1 MIKGIIFD
9 LDGVIVSTDKYHY
22 AAWKQL
28 ADREHIYFDEQ
39 INNRLRGVSRRESL
53 NIILERASKEYS
65 ETEINEMLEYKNQ
78 IYRKSLVNI
87 TPKDILPGVKDLLD
101 YLNLKGIKKAIG
113 SSSKNTMLILDRIG
127 LCDCFDVI
135 VDGTMINHTK
145 PDPEV
150 FLKAQNGLN
159 LANTECLV
167 VEDAV
172 AGVEASH
179 NANIKAVA
187 VGDAALHGVGDY
199 NFSNVLEIKNIL

>member
-28 ADREHIYFDEQ
+28 ADRENIYFDEQ

-53 NIILERASKEYS
+53 NIILERASKQYS
-65 ETEINEMLEYKNQ
+65 EAEINEMLEYKNQ
-78 IYRKSLVNI
+78 IYRASLVNI

-127 LCDCFDVI
+127 LCNCFDVI
-135 VDGTMINHTK
+135 VDGTMISHTK

-150 FLKAQNGLN
+150 FLKAQKGLN

-199 NFSNVLEIKNIL
+199 NFDNVLEIKKII